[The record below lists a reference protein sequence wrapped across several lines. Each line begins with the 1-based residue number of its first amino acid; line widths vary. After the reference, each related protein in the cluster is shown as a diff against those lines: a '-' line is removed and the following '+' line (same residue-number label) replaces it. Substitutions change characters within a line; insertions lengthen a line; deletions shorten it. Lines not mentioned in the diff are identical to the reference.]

1 MCDER
6 RPRLT
11 SSRSDLLPSYGVLS
25 HIGNALKYS
34 LICSLGLSGRKLD
47 EAYSCSQVQ
56 AQLRKGNADMA
67 KATLEKEK
75 LLKELRNQIAII
87 RCAALGH

>member
-1 MCDER
+1 
-6 RPRLT
+6 
-11 SSRSDLLPSYGVLS
+11 
-25 HIGNALKYS
+25 
-34 LICSLGLSGRKLD
+34 
-47 EAYSCSQVQ
+47 
-56 AQLRKGNADMA
+56 MA